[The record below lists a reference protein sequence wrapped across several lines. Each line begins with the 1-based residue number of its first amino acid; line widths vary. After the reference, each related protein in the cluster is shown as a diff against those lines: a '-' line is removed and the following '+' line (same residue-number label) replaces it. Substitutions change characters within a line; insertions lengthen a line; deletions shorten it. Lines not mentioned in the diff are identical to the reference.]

1 MKVAKMKLDDIDKA
15 ILRVLQDNARTS
27 NVDLANTVGLS
38 PSACSRRLEQLERR
52 GVIESYQAL
61 ISNRALGQ
69 TITAIVHI
77 TLDRQARTELE
88 SFERAVEACPH
99 IVACFLMSGEHDYII
114 RVNARD
120 MDHFEYIHKHWLA
133 NLPGISRMQSSFAM
147 RTVVNK
153 ANVDLADLEKA

>member
-1 MKVAKMKLDDIDKA
+1 MKLDGIDKS
-15 ILRVLQDNARTS
+15 ILKVLQENARIS
-27 NVDLANTVGLS
+27 NVDLANEVGLS
-38 PSACSRRLEQLERR
+38 PSACSRRLEQLHKS
-52 GVIESYQAL
+52 GVIEGYQAI

-77 TLDRQARTELE
+77 TLDRQAGRELDF
-88 SFERAVEACPH
+88 FEKAVADCPH

-120 MDHFEYIHKHWLA
+120 MEHFEYIHKHWLS

-147 RTVVNK
+147 RTVVNR
-153 ANVDLADLEKA
+153 ANVDLASIDQT